1 MKLII
6 ILSILIGIC
15 KPQFADVEVS
25 FDLRAVKKEH
35 HYMLKELKDV
45 VKNYFENTVFS
56 EKEVDLNIPLNI
68 YIIVESISKS
78 NNLKLINAQFIL
90 SNNLDMNFISRTS
103 TIPYYM
109 GRSVTFSSSFD
120 PVPTFLVI
128 LHCFSPFGPNLVC

>member
-56 EKEVDLNIPLNI
+56 
-68 YIIVESISKS
+68 
-78 NNLKLINAQFIL
+78 
-90 SNNLDMNFISRTS
+90 
-103 TIPYYM
+103 
-109 GRSVTFSSSFD
+109 
-120 PVPTFLVI
+120 
-128 LHCFSPFGPNLVC
+128 